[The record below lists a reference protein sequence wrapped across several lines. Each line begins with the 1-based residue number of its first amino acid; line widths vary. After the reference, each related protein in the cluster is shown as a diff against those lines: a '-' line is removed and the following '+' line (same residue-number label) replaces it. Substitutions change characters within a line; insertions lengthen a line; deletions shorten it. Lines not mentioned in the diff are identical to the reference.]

1 MLETVNI
8 FRNSRNNYKD
18 NEIKLDTA
26 EYCMGRHSYGKLTLT
41 GYSSFLDDAYI
52 TERDKTDPTV
62 WSY

>member
-1 MLETVNI
+1 
-8 FRNSRNNYKD
+8 
-18 NEIKLDTA
+18 
-26 EYCMGRHSYGKLTLT
+26 MGRHSYGKFTLT